1 MYIIKKKGSVYINS
15 YQGFKLQILCL
26 CKSHH
31 IIYCGLW
38 ICCKQISRNVSS
50 SSLQSHTDERILQP
64 GSSDGGGRRSMVL
77 LDGQW
82 ALEDM
87 GGKRGLLERKQLQSL
102 FFGFEFRDAVLGKK
116 DITQKT
122 FLCCI

>member
-1 MYIIKKKGSVYINS
+1 
-15 YQGFKLQILCL
+15 
-26 CKSHH
+26 
-31 IIYCGLW
+31 
-38 ICCKQISRNVSS
+38 
-50 SSLQSHTDERILQP
+50 
-64 GSSDGGGRRSMVL
+64 MVL